1 MKQFFLIFF
10 LLMSAAYSQD
20 INEKPCCEYFEEE
33 GNFVEVPADAS
44 FYLLWVPGAVAGVG
58 LMLYACSQTNIYL
71 NTSALNACLVFGGL
85 TGRVG
90 YYFTGWTLFL
100 AKNLFYDLPVKAL
113 KQAKKKTKKFS
124 KAKAP

>member
-10 LLMSAAYSQD
+10 LLISAAYSQD
-20 INEKPCCEYFEEE
+20 INEKPSCEYFEEE
-33 GNFVEVPADAS
+33 GNFVEVPADAA
-44 FYLLWVPGAVAGVG
+44 FHLLWIPGAIAGVG
-58 LMLYACSQTNIYL
+58 LMFYVCSQTDVYL
-71 NTSALNACLVFGGL
+71 NTSALNACFVFGGL

-113 KQAKKKTKKFS
+113 KQAKKKTKKLS
-124 KAKAP
+124 RPKAQ